1 MFLKN
6 TWYVA
11 CTPDEIAEKPLGR
24 QICGERMVFYRGQDG
39 VVSALED
46 FCPHR
51 GAPLSLGFI
60 DQGELVCGYHGLR
73 MNPDGTCAGMVGQRV
88 HAFPSIRSFP
98 AVERYGFIW
107 VWPGDAELAD
117 PAKIH
122 HLAWAESPEWAYGGG
137 LYHIHC
143 DYRLMIDN
151 LMDLTHETYVHASS
165 IGQAEIEESAPSTKT
180 IGDEVV
186 TGRHMKNIMPP
197 PFWAAALRGNG
208 LADDVL
214 CDRWQICRFTPPSH
228 VLIEVGVAHAG
239 KGGYHADAQHKAS
252 SIVVDFITPE
262 SDTSIWYFWGMAR
275 NFAAH
280 DQALTDSIRE
290 GQGKIFSEDLEMLER
305 QQQNLL
311 AYPERNLLKLNID
324 AGGVQSRKILQRL
337 IAKERAP
344 QPQLIATSATP
355 A

>member
-1 MFLKN
+1 
-6 TWYVA
+6 
-11 CTPDEIAEKPLGR
+11 
-24 QICGERMVFYRGQDG
+24 
-39 VVSALED
+39 
-46 FCPHR
+46 
-51 GAPLSLGFI
+51 
-60 DQGELVCGYHGLR
+60 
-73 MNPDGTCAGMVGQRV
+73 MND
-88 HAFPSIRSFP
+88 
-98 AVERYGFIW
+98 
-107 VWPGDAELAD
+107 
-117 PAKIH
+117 
-122 HLAWAESPEWAYGGG
+122 EWAYGGG
-137 LYHIHC
+137 LFHIGC

-165 IGQAEIEESAPSTKT
+165 IGQKEIDEAPPVTT
-180 IGDEVV
+180 VTGDEVV
-186 TGRHMKNIMPP
+186 TARHMENIMAP
-197 PFWAAALRGNG
+197 PFWRMALRGNG
-208 LADDVL
+208 LADDVPV
-214 CDRWQICRFTPPSH
+214 DRWQICRFTPPSH

-239 KGGYHADAQHKAS
+239 KGGYHAEAQHKAS

-280 DQALTDSIRE
+280 DQTLTDNIRE

-324 AGGVQSRKILQRL
+324 AGGVQSRKVLERI